1 MTGQDRA
8 NHEKEEWGTVK
19 NKKQTKAMGTDD
31 PPCSLVG
38 LVLCDD
44 FKDIRQPMTLVA
56 RVIYVGQEE
65 KKIKE
70 EEKKEQDCMI
80 A

>member
-1 MTGQDRA
+1 
-8 NHEKEEWGTVK
+8 
-19 NKKQTKAMGTDD
+19 
-31 PPCSLVG
+31 
-38 LVLCDD
+38 
-44 FKDIRQPMTLVA
+44 MTLVA

-80 A
+80 AWPCDSHFHIVYLCVVLARERFSNAAGATGERGRKAPQRSWEAWP

>member
-1 MTGQDRA
+1 
-8 NHEKEEWGTVK
+8 
-19 NKKQTKAMGTDD
+19 
-31 PPCSLVG
+31 
-38 LVLCDD
+38 
-44 FKDIRQPMTLVA
+44 MTLVA